1 MDLCGKKNGASH
13 DAAQDRDG
21 AAWVWAG
28 VDAKTRLILH
38 VFPGDRTEESCRT
51 FLKVLVCR
59 LDGNKPLFT
68 SDELASY
75 ATVLKELYH
84 QTIEQERTGLPG
96 RPKNPR
102 VEVDTD
108 LDYATVHKTR
118 EKGHVVKVEKKVVY
132 GDSQRIAIRLEQ
144 SPSNTINTS
153 YIERVNGILRQMD
166 AHLRRKAPTFAKA
179 MRYLTAKLHLVVAFY
194 NFVRPHGTLSRNPDR
209 TTTPRTPAMIAGLS
223 DHLWTVEELLA
234 LARVPQ

>member
-1 MDLCGKKNGASH
+1 MDLRGKKNSSSH

-28 VDAKTRLILH
+28 IDAKTRLILH
-38 VFPGDRTEESCRT
+38 VFAGDRTEESCRT
-51 FLKVLVCR
+51 FLKVVVRR
-59 LDGNKPLFT
+59 LNENKPLFT

-84 QTIEQERTGLPG
+84 QTIEEERTGRPG

-102 VEVDTD
+102 VEVDAD

-118 EKGHVVKVEKKVVY
+118 EAGHVVKVQKKVVY
-132 GDSQRIAIRLEQ
+132 GDAQRIAARMEQ
-144 SPSNTINTS
+144 SPSKTINTS

-179 MRYLTAKLHLVVAFY
+179 TCYLKAKLYLIVAFY

-209 TTTPRTPAMIAGLS
+209 TTTPRTPAMTAGLS
-223 DHLWTVEELLA
+223 DHLWTVEELMGLVMG
-234 LARVPQ
+234 LQ